1 METAKRLSKSEI
13 LEYINISD
21 DLFNEL
27 VEYDKNLLIIL
38 NDMVE
43 KVNSFFIQ
51 QYNEKQT
58 KEKTKLWFNAENQQL
73 ANFTPKQMILLGKH
87 NRVMQFINYALEQ
100 NIRQ

>member
-1 METAKRLSKSEI
+1 
-13 LEYINISD
+13 
-21 DLFNEL
+21 
-27 VEYDKNLLIIL
+27 
-38 NDMVE
+38 MVE

-73 ANFTPKQMILLGKH
+73 ANLRPKQMILLGKH